1 MRWKSLI
8 IPVLFLFANLANAQQ
23 TQSDKPLNGEGVYA
37 FLNRHNLNPSEH
49 LQTFYALN
57 EGKFGKNHSLLAHHS
72 YLLPASEIQ
81 LYDPLFGKGKEYFK
95 KESDV
100 LKGAAFYLV
109 SGHGGPDPGAMGV
122 YAGVKV
128 YEDEY
133 AYDITLRL
141 AKKLKE
147 NGATVHMIIQDA
159 DDGIRDDKILN
170 YDNHETCLGQTIP
183 LDQRKRLR
191 QRSDMVNKLYRNDK
205 EAYKRCV
212 VIHVDSRN
220 KGKQVDVFFYH
231 HARSSNGKQMATTM
245 RNMMQQKYHEVNPSR
260 GYEGSVEP
268 RKLHMIT
275 QTDPVTVFI
284 ELGNI
289 QNYRDQ
295 KRVVIADN
303 RQALANWM
311 YDGIVKDFEAHQ

>member
-1 MRWKSLI
+1 MRNLAI
-8 IPVLFLFANLANAQQ
+8 LVLTFLFLGVANAQNY
-23 TQSDKPLNGEGVYA
+23 SSAKPQKGEGVYA
-37 FLNRHNLNPSEH
+37 FLNRHHLSPAKYKDAFYELNK
-49 LQTFYALN
+49 
-57 EGKFGKNHSLLAHHS
+57 GKFGKNNSLLEHHT
-72 YLLPASEIQ
+72 YLLPSSNTEIYEP
-81 LYDPLFGKGKEYFK
+81 LYGIDRDRFK
-95 KESDV
+95 SESDDMSGSV
-100 LKGAAFYLV
+100 FYLV
-109 SGHGGPDPGAMGV
+109 SGHGGPDPGAMGI
-122 YAGVKV
+122 YGGKKL

-141 AKKLKE
+141 AKKLQE
-147 NGATVHMIIQDA
+147 NGAKVHMVIQDA
-159 DDGIRDDKILN
+159 NDGIRDDAVLK
-170 YDNHETCLGQTIP
+170 YDNDETCMKKTIP
-183 LDQRKRLR
+183 LDQRSRLR
-191 QRSDMVNKLYRNDK
+191 QRANMVNQLSRKDAEN
-205 EAYKRCV
+205 YKRCI

-231 HARSSNGKQMATTM
+231 HAKSSKGKQLATTM
-245 RNMMQQKYHEVNPSR
+245 RNTMEKKYHEVNPNR
-260 GYEGSVEP
+260 GYAGSVEP

-311 YDGIVKDFEAHQ
+311 YEGIKADYLNK